1 MKFSRFCGIIETE
14 TMQKFTNPSH
24 FRGRIFVFQALAE
37 NFQRRPTPLFCKRFR
52 GPDSTAAY
60 PPGYRPRQRTGCD
73 TMFPSGAARL
83 PKATKRASL
92 LLCKRLRGYYTA
104 AAETEGFGRRRS
116 RRSFAP
122 CKTGCDT
129 CSRAEPSG
137 SRRPQSG
144 LRFCFSKRLRGYY
157 SASAVSVRIQS
168 AANGHRSPRQRTGC
182 GTMFSKR
189 SRRLQKAH
197 SAFSFALQKASRLL
211 YHLPAEKANLRWQDS
226 HILYGLF
233 PTV

>member
-129 CSRAEPSG
+129 MFSSGAVRLPKAAKRAS
-137 SRRPQSG
+137 
-144 LRFCFSKRLRGYY
+144 LLLCKRLRGYY
-157 SASAVSVRIQS
+157 TTCQRKKQISAGRI
-168 AANGHRSPRQRTGC
+168 HTFF
-182 GTMFSKR
+182 TVY
-189 SRRLQKAH
+189 SRRYEPAG
-197 SAFSFALQKASRLL
+197 AGAYFSRKQ
-211 YHLPAEKANLRWQDS
+211 
-226 HILYGLF
+226 LF
-233 PTV
+233 PKGESP